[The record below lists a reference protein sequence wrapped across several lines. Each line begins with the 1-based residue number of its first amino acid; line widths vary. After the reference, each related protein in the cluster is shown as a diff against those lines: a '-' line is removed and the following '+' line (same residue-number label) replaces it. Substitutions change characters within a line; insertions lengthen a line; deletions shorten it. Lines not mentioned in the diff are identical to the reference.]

1 MLHGAGNIL
10 LPISFFGIIKTD
22 QRIIFGY
29 SLPHFLQGFHDQPID
44 DVVAADDSGAFR
56 DALQKSFN
64 GTDIAFVV
72 GFVRNTPLDVI
83 IVQFQ
88 TTISHRFRHAL
99 KLFYALVV
107 VVHEDACNVAV
118 SGIDQA
124 PYQLMRTFNIIDG
137 HTRTAQIPIK
147 IVVEYHRNF
156 APIKFLVAVKIRA
169 EDTRLNTVH
178 DKAMKILMHH
188 CFQTAAFVAE
198 LVIGQKYVQ
207 IHPFLCQNA
216 AHTLNQPRICTRI
229 LTLQNKADLIK
240 CILGVQIARHHL
252 FPVEIG
258 AAPFDFVHDSF
269 IHQSVNG
276 NSNRFPADAQLSAE
290 CIFRGQSLISRKL
303 VFVDISQK
311 PTIYLSR
318 FFLSSREHGQTL
330 LFSR

>member
-118 SGIDQA
+118 SGIHQA
-124 PYQLMRTFNIIDG
+124 SYQLMGTFDVIDRYAG
-137 HTRTAQIPIK
+137 AAQVPIEV
-147 IVVEYHRNF
+147 VVEYHRDLTSV
-156 APIKFLVAVKIRA
+156 KLLVAVKIWA
-169 EDTRLNTVH
+169 EDARFDTIHDETV
-178 DKAMKILMHH
+178 KILMYHSL
-188 CFQTAAFVAE
+188 QTAAFVAE
-198 LVIGQKYVQ
+198 FVIGQKYMEVN
-207 IHPFLCQNA
+207 LLLRQNA
-216 AHTLNQPRICTRI
+216 AHALDQPGVCARI
-229 LTLQNKADLIK
+229 LTLQDKADFIK
-240 CILGVQIARHHL
+240 GIICVQIPRHYF

-258 AAPFDFVHDSF
+258 PAALELVDKALS
-269 IHQSVNG
+269 HQTVDG
-276 NSNRFPADAQLSAE
+276 HPDRLPADAQLPAE
-290 CIFRGQSLISRKL
+290 GIFRWKALVSGKF
-303 VFVDISQK
+303 VFVNISQK
-311 PTIYLSR
+311 PAINLIG
-318 FFLSSREHGQTL
+318 FFLNSREHGQAL

>member
-1 MLHGAGNIL
+1 MAIVEDGLHDISVVPVIAFAGGNHLHKPQRKLTSHLEALLHGAGNIL

-118 SGIDQA
+118 SGIHQA
-124 PYQLMRTFNIIDG
+124 SYQL
-137 HTRTAQIPIK
+137 
-147 IVVEYHRNF
+147 
-156 APIKFLVAVKIRA
+156 IRC
-169 EDTRLNTVH
+169 H
-178 DKAMKILMHH
+178 
-188 CFQTAAFVAE
+188 
-198 LVIGQKYVQ
+198 
-207 IHPFLCQNA
+207 
-216 AHTLNQPRICTRI
+216 
-229 LTLQNKADLIK
+229 
-240 CILGVQIARHHL
+240 
-252 FPVEIG
+252 
-258 AAPFDFVHDSF
+258 
-269 IHQSVNG
+269 
-276 NSNRFPADAQLSAE
+276 
-290 CIFRGQSLISRKL
+290 
-303 VFVDISQK
+303 
-311 PTIYLSR
+311 
-318 FFLSSREHGQTL
+318 
-330 LFSR
+330 

>member
-1 MLHGAGNIL
+1 MAIVEDGLHDISVVPVIAFAGGNHLHKPQRKLASHFKALFHL

-137 HTRTAQIPIK
+137 QR
-147 IVVEYHRNF
+147 
-156 APIKFLVAVKIRA
+156 KFR
-169 EDTRLNTVH
+169 
-178 DKAMKILMHH
+178 
-188 CFQTAAFVAE
+188 
-198 LVIGQKYVQ
+198 
-207 IHPFLCQNA
+207 
-216 AHTLNQPRICTRI
+216 
-229 LTLQNKADLIK
+229 
-240 CILGVQIARHHL
+240 
-252 FPVEIG
+252 
-258 AAPFDFVHDSF
+258 
-269 IHQSVNG
+269 
-276 NSNRFPADAQLSAE
+276 
-290 CIFRGQSLISRKL
+290 
-303 VFVDISQK
+303 
-311 PTIYLSR
+311 
-318 FFLSSREHGQTL
+318 
-330 LFSR
+330 

>member
-1 MLHGAGNIL
+1 MRLVGNA
-10 LPISFFGIIKTD
+10 PF
-22 QRIIFGY
+22 
-29 SLPHFLQGFHDQPID
+29 
-44 DVVAADDSGAFR
+44 
-56 DALQKSFN
+56 
-64 GTDIAFVV
+64 
-72 GFVRNTPLDVI
+72 DVI
-83 IVQFQ
+83 VLQLQ
-88 TTISHRFRHAL
+88 PAVPHRFRHAL
-99 KLFYALVV
+99 KLFDTLVV
-107 VVHEDACNVAV
+107 VVHEYPGNIAM

-269 IHQSVNG
+269 IHQSVDG
-276 NSNRFPADAQLSAE
+276 HSYRFSADTQLPAE
-290 CIFRGQSLISRKL
+290 RIFRRQTLVPGKF

>member
-1 MLHGAGNIL
+1 MAIVEDGLHDISVVPVIAFAGGNHLHKPQRKLTSHLEALLHGAGNIL

-118 SGIDQA
+118 SGIHQA
-124 PYQLMRTFNIIDG
+124 SYQLMGTFDVIDRYAG
-137 HTRTAQIPIK
+137 AAQVPIEV
-147 IVVEYHRNF
+147 VVEYHRDLTSV
-156 APIKFLVAVKIRA
+156 KLLVAVKIWA
-169 EDTRLNTVH
+169 EDARFDTIHDETV
-178 DKAMKILMHH
+178 KILMYHSL
-188 CFQTAAFVAE
+188 QTAAFVAE
-198 LVIGQKYVQ
+198 LVVGQKYMQ
-207 IHPFLCQNA
+207 IYPFLRQDA
-216 AHTLNQPRICTRI
+216 AHALDQPGICTGV
-229 LTLQNKADLIK
+229 LTL
-240 CILGVQIARHHL
+240 
-252 FPVEIG
+252 
-258 AAPFDFVHDSF
+258 
-269 IHQSVNG
+269 
-276 NSNRFPADAQLSAE
+276 
-290 CIFRGQSLISRKL
+290 
-303 VFVDISQK
+303 
-311 PTIYLSR
+311 
-318 FFLSSREHGQTL
+318 
-330 LFSR
+330 